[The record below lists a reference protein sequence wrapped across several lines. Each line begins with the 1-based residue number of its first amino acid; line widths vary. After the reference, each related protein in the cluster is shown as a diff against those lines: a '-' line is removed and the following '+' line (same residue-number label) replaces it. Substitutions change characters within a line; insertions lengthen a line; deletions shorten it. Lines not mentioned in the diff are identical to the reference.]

1 MKSLKQEFYELR
13 DLIIEKD
20 FSHLDQEQRKAVLT
34 RDRNVLVTACPGS
47 GKTTALI
54 NRVKYLVKFGPVYAS
69 EYIPEDLRREDIA
82 LMQQIAQDKN
92 VDESCRARI
101 SSLLGRN
108 KINAN
113 NIIVITFTKA
123 AAANMKKRFA
133 AMNVGSSA
141 PFFGTFHALFY
152 KILIRYLNKITLIQ
166 SSEEYRIIS
175 RVLEKHYEEINEDKV
190 KEIRNNIS
198 LLKSSSLSIEEFD
211 TSSEKDIFIECY
223 LAYEGYKTE
232 KGLLDFDDLQL
243 KCKELFQSKPK
254 ILELYRNNFNYMLV
268 DEFQDV
274 DHLQLEI
281 LKLLN
286 GNNQLFALG
295 DEDQCIY
302 SFRGSRPD
310 YMVDFHKHFEK
321 AVKLTLSTNY
331 RSTANIVGVS
341 NSLIKHNL
349 MRNEKNMQT
358 YRQDKKVIEV
368 LKYTDENS
376 ECSDIALVIEKL
388 KSISQYDYNNNAILY
403 RTNLES
409 RSIIDAFI
417 RKKIPFRLLDK
428 EYNFFEH
435 FICKDILAYLRLSI
449 IPSDYDSF
457 KRIINKPFRY
467 ISKVNIEKLKHSN
480 LKMDYFEQLKN
491 IEGIPVFQIKSLDN
505 LQKEVSRLN
514 KLSLQG
520 AIQYIISTLGYH
532 DHIAEYCTKY
542 KIPISELEEI
552 IEEFKESAG
561 GFNSIATFLAHVE
574 NVSEEL
580 KNIVNRNNEEGVILS
595 TIHGVKGM
603 EFKNVF
609 IINCVEGIIPHNNN
623 VDKDIEEERRLF
635 FVAIT
640 RAIDNLY
647 ICLPRNI
654 RAKNKE
660 KSRFIEECGI
670 NEFENYQELYKI
682 KDTITHTSFGKG
694 TVTAVENNV
703 ITIEFFDSIERRFDI
718 AILHNNGIIKKV
730 ETMQDLK

>member
-1 MKSLKQEFYELR
+1 MKSLKQEFYDLR

-20 FSHLDQEQRKAVLT
+20 FSYLDEEQKKAVLT
-34 RDRNVLVTACPGS
+34 SDRNVLVTACPGS

-54 NRVKYLVKFGPVYAS
+54 NRVKYLVKYGPVYGS
-69 EYIPEDLRREDIA
+69 EYIPEGLLREDISF
-82 LMQQIAQDKN
+82 MKQIAEDKN
-92 VDESCRARI
+92 VDENCRERI
-101 SSLLGRN
+101 NSLLGRN

-113 NIIVITFTKA
+113 KIIVITFTKA
-123 AAANMKKRFA
+123 AAVNMKKRFA

-198 LLKSSSLSIEEFD
+198 LLKSSSLSLEEFEK
-211 TSSEKDIFIECY
+211 SSEKDIFIECY
-223 LAYEGYKTE
+223 LAYEGYKAE
-232 KGLLDFDDLQL
+232 KELLDFDDLQL

-254 ILELYRNNFNYMLV
+254 ILELYRNNFNYILV

-286 GNNQLFALG
+286 NKNQLFALG

-310 YMVDFHKHFEK
+310 YMVDFQKHFEK

-331 RSTANIVGVS
+331 RSTANIVGIS
-341 NSLIKHNL
+341 NNLIKHNL
-349 MRNEKNMQT
+349 MRNEKNMKP
-358 YRQDKKVIEV
+358 YKQDKKTIEV
-368 LKYTDENS
+368 LRYQDENS
-376 ECSDIALVIEKL
+376 QCSDIALAIEKL
-388 KSISQYDYNNNAILY
+388 RSVGEYDYNNNAVLY
-403 RTNLES
+403 RTNMES

-435 FICKDILAYLRLSI
+435 FICKDMLAYLRLSI
-449 IPSDYDSF
+449 IPYDYDSF

-467 ISKVNIEKLKHSN
+467 ISKVNIEKLKNSS

-491 IEGIPVFQIKSLDN
+491 IEGVPVFQVKSLDN

-532 DHIAEYCTKY
+532 DHISEYCTKY

-552 IEEFKESAG
+552 IEEFKESASD
-561 GFNSIATFLAHVE
+561 FNSIVTFLAHVE

-580 KNIVNRNNEEGVILS
+580 KNNINRNLDEGVILS

-609 IINCVEGIIPHNNN
+609 IINCVEGIIPHSNNI
-623 VDKDIEEERRLF
+623 DKDIEEERRLF

-647 ICLPRNI
+647 ICLPKNI

-660 KSRFIEECGI
+660 KSRFIQECGI
-670 NEFENYQELYKI
+670 NEFENYHELYKI
-682 KDTITHTSFGKG
+682 KDIITHISFGKG
-694 TVTAVENNV
+694 TVKAVENNV

-718 AILHNNGIIKKV
+718 AILHNNGIIKKG
-730 ETMQDLK
+730 